1 MQCSGVASGAL
12 NLINGLLGGLLPSQL
27 TGAGTPFTI
36 TLVKDNIL
44 GPTPVLF
51 PQPAFS
57 NIAGITITASGS
69 GPVSVQ
75 PLSQILKFRHHTHAQ
90 PASYSKAQ
98 EPLSSGGMIQPPCT
112 CILTLDFPL
121 RLQSPGLLG
130 LNLDQVRNCHARQ
143 SVHGYLVLCRPAI

>member
-1 MQCSGVASGAL
+1 MPCAGVASGAL

-69 GPVSVQ
+69 GSVSICQ
-75 PLSQILKFRHHTHAQ
+75 L
-90 PASYSKAQ
+90 
-98 EPLSSGGMIQPPCT
+98 
-112 CILTLDFPL
+112 
-121 RLQSPGLLG
+121 
-130 LNLDQVRNCHARQ
+130 
-143 SVHGYLVLCRPAI
+143 